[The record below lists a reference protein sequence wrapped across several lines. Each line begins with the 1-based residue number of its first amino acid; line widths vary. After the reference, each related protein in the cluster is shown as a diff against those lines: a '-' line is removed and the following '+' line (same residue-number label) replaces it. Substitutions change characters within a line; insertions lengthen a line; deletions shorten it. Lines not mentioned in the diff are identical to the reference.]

1 MRCNKGFA
9 FALAFSMALGYSS
22 LLAQED
28 DGLDVFNDLVA
39 EPAKEAPAKQDA
51 EVAPAADAPAPAA
64 DEKAPAVAPA
74 ANDDEFDKLLD
85 EAPAPAPAAPAEA
98 PAPAAE
104 AVVEA
109 PAPAVE
115 AVVEAP
121 APAVEAVVEAPA
133 PAAEA
138 VVEPAPAAEAVVEP
152 APVAEAVVETP
163 APAAEAAVETPE
175 PAAEKK
181 AEPAAV
187 AAMTEAEALLAEIT
201 AAEELR
207 RASLDEQA
215 MEEIAA
221 ADLAY
226 LKRDWDEAF
235 RLYDLA
241 SKHLN
246 DRAATAELR
255 EKCRSRKA
263 EAKYQSGRRSMLEGN
278 REEAVKSFED
288 AVKLHHEQALRD
300 LDALK
305 SDAPQEAEKDVSDI
319 VHRMNDKEYK
329 SSRDVYRSRLR
340 KARQY
345 YTTAEFEK
353 AYEECEL
360 VLRARPNDTEAIRL
374 RELISQ
380 RINRI
385 ERRELLTTREEMMH
399 QVNKAWRP
407 VYASDSAQLEPVDG
421 GTAQSKPVDKGTLS
435 QEQSIENRMKAMK
448 LPSVSFRPPATLV
461 DAVEYFRQASKDF
474 DLPDVPAEERG
485 INIVLRLNSA
495 LTGGAQAG
503 GADDGDAFSSS
514 ASSDDEAASAGGPV
528 PQIPAIVAS
537 NISLWQALDQVCQV
551 TGYKFQVSGPFVIVM
566 PKDATIDDFITR
578 SYNVLDLFV
587 DRVSNAA
594 TDIRE
599 SRGSNFGGGNTL
611 EASDGG
617 SQERDWKQF
626 FAEMG
631 VAWPPNSSISY
642 IKTIGKLRVTNT
654 ADNLAVFEQALND
667 LNVTPTLV
675 EIETRFVEVSQ
686 EDLNSLGFEWLLNSD
701 YSLNIGNK
709 LGRVLGIKPG
719 AFQQYTS
726 GGSTMINSK
735 TVTLGGITTTDEV
748 TTETIGATQSVGWRR
763 IPYRQSVTKVYGDTA
778 YSTRVRNRRNLG
790 INAVGGTSDYQNGNR
805 FLSTVGNPISGAGE
819 SDNDQFMRING
830 FLGNADL
837 SLILHMLSQ
846 RTDTDLL
853 SAPKVV
859 TKSGQQA
866 VIKVVTEYIY
876 PQDYDVTIESSGN
889 SGGGWNSSGGNS
901 QILAMVEPQ
910 NFTMREVGVI
920 LDVTPEVT
928 AEGSMINLEL
938 KPQVVDEP
946 VWHDYGMKV
955 PNTSSSSSSLL
966 QGLNL
971 DLAIQNL
978 EDLAGL
984 SEILGGQKEQEYYTV
999 PMEQPFFHIR
1009 SIDTHLSIYNGA
1021 TVVMGGL
1028 ITEERKAMDDK
1039 VPFLGD
1045 IPFIGR
1051 IFRSRSEWSN
1061 KRNLLIFVT
1070 ARLVDPRGRKV
1081 NIGSG
1086 DDVMTTG
1093 NTLVP
1098 TTPAPTS
1105 QD

>member
-22 LLAQED
+22 SLLAQED
-28 DGLDVFNDLVA
+28 DGLNVFN
-39 EPAKEAPAKQDA
+39 EPQPGQAKETAAKKEA
-51 EVAPAADAPAPAA
+51 G
-64 DEKAPAVAPA
+64 DEL
-74 ANDDEFDKLLD
+74 DKLLD
-85 EAPAPAPAAPAEA
+85 EAAAEPAAAPAAAVAEPASAPAATEEA
-98 PAPAAE
+98 PASVAA
-104 AVVEA
+104 
-109 PAPAVE
+109 
-115 AVVEAP
+115 
-121 APAVEAVVEAPA
+121 
-133 PAAEA
+133 
-138 VVEPAPAAEAVVEP
+138 
-152 APVAEAVVETP
+152 ETP
-163 APAAEAAVETPE
+163 APATEAAA
-175 PAAEKK
+175 PAAEK
-181 AEPAAV
+181 AT
-187 AAMTEAEALLAEIT
+187 TEAEALLAEIT
-201 AAEELR
+201 AAEEMR
-207 RASLDEQA
+207 RMSLDEQA
-215 MEEIAA
+215 KEEIEA
-221 ADLAY
+221 ADMAFF
-226 LKRDWDEAF
+226 KRDWDEAF
-235 RLYDLA
+235 RLYELA
-241 SKHLN
+241 SRHLN
-246 DRAATAELR
+246 DRPATAELR
-255 EKCRSRKA
+255 EKCRVRKA
-263 EAKYQSGRRSMLEGN
+263 ESKYQCGRRAVLEGN
-278 REEAVKSFED
+278 REEAIKNFED
-288 AVKLHHEQALRD
+288 AVKLHHEQARRD
-300 LDALK
+300 LDSLK
-305 SDAPQEAEKDVSDI
+305 SETAQESEKDVSDI
-319 VHRMNDKEYK
+319 VHRMNDKDYK
-329 SSRDVYRSRLR
+329 STRDVYRKRLR

-345 YTTAEFEK
+345 YTTAEYDK

-360 VLRARPNDTEAIRL
+360 VLRGQPNNTEAIRL

-385 ERRELLTTREEMMH
+385 ERHEFMVTREEMMH

-407 VYASDSAQLEPVDG
+407 VYAPDSAQLEPVDG
-421 GTAQSKPVDKGTLS
+421 GTSQTKTVDRGTLS
-435 QEQSIENRMKAMK
+435 QEQSIEKRMKGMK

-474 DLPDVPAEERG
+474 DLPEVPAEDRG

-495 LTGGAQAG
+495 LTGGAG
-503 GADDGDAFSSS
+503 TNKDEGDAFSSS
-514 ASSDDEAASAGGPV
+514 ASSDDEANSASGPV
-528 PQIPAIVAS
+528 PQIPAITAS

-551 TGYKFQVSGPFVIVM
+551 TGYKFQISGPFVVVM

-599 SRGSNFGGGNTL
+599 SRGSRFGGGGNTL
-611 EASDGG
+611 EPSEGG

-701 YSLNIGNK
+701 YTLNLGNK
-709 LGRVLGIKPG
+709 LGRVLGLKHGDWKENSAPGKWVKPT
-719 AFQQYTS
+719 QSVSPSTETV
-726 GGSTMINSK
+726 GGSTS
-735 TVTLGGITTTDEV
+735 TTTGGG
-748 TTETIGATQSVGWRR
+748 TSAGAGTSIASSGRAR
-763 IPYRQSVTKVYGDTA
+763 S
-778 YSTRVRNRRNLG
+778 RRNLG
-790 INAVGGTSDYQNGNR
+790 INSFGGSADFQNGSR
-805 FLSTVGNPISGAGE
+805 YLSTVGNHISGAGE
-819 SDNDQFMRING
+819 STNDKFMQING

-876 PQDYDVTIESSGN
+876 PQDYDVTIESSGSSSGSWGG
-889 SGGGWNSSGGNS
+889 SGGGTS

-928 AEGSMINLEL
+928 AEGSMINLDL
-938 KPQVVDEP
+938 KPEVVDEP
-946 VWHDYGMKV
+946 TWHDYGMKV
-955 PNTSSSSSSLL
+955 PKSNNQTGS
-966 QGLNL
+966 GINL
-971 DLAIQNL
+971 ADLVNYT
-978 EDLAGL
+978 EEELAK
-984 SEILGGQKEQEYYTV
+984 ILGFNNAIEEQQYYTV
-999 PMEQPFFHIR
+999 PMEQPFFHRRYIE
-1009 SIDTHLSIYNGA
+1009 THLSIYNGA

-1051 IFRSRSEWSN
+1051 LFRSRSEWSN

-1086 DDVMTTG
+1086 DDVTKTVS
-1093 NTLVP
+1093 NAPVP
-1098 TTPAPTS
+1098 VTQAPAAEE
-1105 QD
+1105 

>member
-22 LLAQED
+22 SLLAQED
-28 DGLDVFNDLVA
+28 DGLNVFN
-39 EPAKEAPAKQDA
+39 EPQPGQAKEAAAKKDA
-51 EVAPAADAPAPAA
+51 G
-64 DEKAPAVAPA
+64 
-74 ANDDEFDKLLD
+74 DEFDKLLD
-85 EAPAPAPAAPAEA
+85 EAAATPAPAAAEAPAPVAAEPAPAPAA
-98 PAPAAE
+98 
-104 AVVEA
+104 
-109 PAPAVE
+109 
-115 AVVEAP
+115 
-121 APAVEAVVEAPA
+121 
-133 PAAEA
+133 
-138 VVEPAPAAEAVVEP
+138 
-152 APVAEAVVETP
+152 VETP
-163 APAAEAAVETPE
+163 APSPEVAAPT
-175 PAAEKK
+175 AEK
-181 AEPAAV
+181 A
-187 AAMTEAEALLAEIT
+187 TNEAEALLAEIT
-201 AAEELR
+201 AAEEMR

-215 MEEIAA
+215 KEEIEA
-221 ADLAY
+221 ADIAFF
-226 LKRDWDEAF
+226 KRDWEEAF
-235 RLYDLA
+235 RMYDLA

-246 DRAATAELR
+246 DRPATAELR
-255 EKCRSRKA
+255 EKCRTRKA
-263 EAKYQSGRRSMLEGN
+263 EAKYQCGRRAVLEGN
-278 REEAVKSFED
+278 REEAIKNFED
-288 AVKLHHEQALRD
+288 AVKLHHEQARRD
-300 LDALK
+300 LAALK
-305 SDAPQEAEKDVSDI
+305 SDTAQEAEKDVSDI
-319 VHRMNDKEYK
+319 VHRMNEKDYK
-329 SSRDVYRSRLR
+329 STRDVYRKRLR
-340 KARQY
+340 KARQFY
-345 YTTAEFEK
+345 STAEYDRAF
-353 AYEECEL
+353 EECEL
-360 VLRARPNDTEAIRL
+360 VLRGQPNNTEALRL
-374 RELISQ
+374 RELIAQ
-380 RINRI
+380 RVNRI
-385 ERRELLTTREEMMH
+385 ERHEFMVTREEMMH

-407 VYASDSAQLEPVDG
+407 VYAPDSAQLEPVDG
-421 GTAQSKPVDKGTLS
+421 GTSQSKAVDHGTLS
-435 QEQSIENRMKAMK
+435 QEQGIEKRMKGMK

-474 DLPDVPAEERG
+474 DLPEVPAEDRG

-495 LTGGAQAG
+495 LTGGA
-503 GADDGDAFSSS
+503 GASKDDGDAFSSS
-514 ASSDDEAASAGGPV
+514 ASSDDEANSASGPV
-528 PQIPAIVAS
+528 PQIPAITAS

-551 TGYKFQVSGPFVIVM
+551 TGYKFQISGPFVVVM

-599 SRGSNFGGGNTL
+599 SRGSRFGGGGNSL
-611 EASDGG
+611 EPSEGG

-701 YSLNIGNK
+701 YTLNLGNK
-709 LGRVLGIKPG
+709 LGRALGLKHGEWKENSSPGVWQKPQ
-719 AFQQYTS
+719 ATS
-726 GGSTMINSK
+726 STTAVTTGST
-735 TVTLGGITTTDEV
+735 
-748 TTETIGATQSVGWRR
+748 TTETGAGTSAGATAASSVRR
-763 IPYRQSVTKVYGDTA
+763 
-778 YSTRVRNRRNLG
+778 TRTRRNLG
-790 INAVGGTSDYQNGNR
+790 INSFGGNADFQNGSR
-805 FLSTVGNPISGAGE
+805 YLSTVGNHISGAGA
-819 SDNDQFMRING
+819 STNDKFMQING

-837 SLILHMLSQ
+837 SVILHMLSQ

-866 VIKVVTEYIY
+866 IIKVVTEYIY
-876 PQDYDVTIESSGN
+876 PQDYDVTIESSGSSSGSWGG
-889 SGGGWNSSGGNS
+889 SGGGGTS

-928 AEGSMINLEL
+928 AEGSMINLDL
-938 KPQVVDEP
+938 KPEVVDEP
-946 VWHDYGMKV
+946 TWHDYGMKV
-955 PNTSSSSSSLL
+955 PKSNNQTGS
-966 QGLNL
+966 GLNIA
-971 DLAIQNL
+971 DLVQYS
-978 EDLAGL
+978 EEELAK
-984 SEILGGQKEQEYYTV
+984 ILGFNDAIEEQQYYTV
-999 PMEQPFFHIR
+999 PMEQPFFHRRMIE
-1009 SIDTHLSIYNGA
+1009 THLSIYNGA

-1051 IFRSRSEWSN
+1051 LFRSRSEWSS

-1086 DDVMTTG
+1086 DDVTKTVSNAPMPVTQA
-1093 NTLVP
+1093 
-1098 TTPAPTS
+1098 PAS
-1105 QD
+1105 EE